1 MARYLTPAKIGML
14 SLIELYTDEHVPNA
28 AIIPV
33 LSFITSHVL
42 DYDPASFNSSNA
54 ASWDKAKKAVSIVV
68 SIQDFESLLNPYP
81 VLVGLPGRK
90 LWDSFLDRLW
100 DINSLHELHSFFER
114 QSQAMVRSKEQL
126 RRQGD
131 EEPDQ
136 AGIRLTRNSPFGT
149 FVRRCQLEF
158 SRLRFHDSAELW
170 KEFVKYRQPTV
181 SYRRRR
187 NPSFGRMSFDHVLEV
202 GEHDDWDPEGVEAL
216 ASVAYGGLLTSAEPS
231 SLSVSTDDVE
241 LLLEFQ
247 IGQMQKN
254 GNRVPVE
261 VQHKFRDLL
270 KDSVVV
276 PSTTHY
282 LSFLDAWRSGDYPT
296 SFDYLHRYF
305 DYTMQNRD
313 RLYYQYALMNLAVLQ
328 ADFGCHTD
336 AITTMLETVSTAREN
351 RDMTCLNFS
360 LNWLFHY
367 GQAHPNLIRDLE
379 TDSVL
384 GAGKESLAYL
394 RVKAKET
401 NMGTLWSSVL
411 IIEAKLGLMNGE
423 SVATSLELLVRS
435 SHLIVEKNMKNMFG
449 AQLSMKMA
457 LLDRIGLAHLS
468 NMESEMF
475 LRCHARQSVFDDELK
490 VTCRLAVQLAER
502 GKYDD
507 ALKKLEA
514 LDENA
519 LRSWKPSQYW
529 FKYRGII
536 KLTRDLRHNNL
547 DGAEQILSQLL
558 QSKMDDMEPD
568 IAFMIDYL
576 HIDCLK
582 RRGDLSS
589 AFEKVEDMLE
599 ELQEENR
606 DLSLRLQLMLVKA
619 HLYDKAGRPQR
630 GFTLAMR
637 AASMAWRARLVPNL
651 WHAIGAIANILT
663 SLGEF
668 QAAIDL
674 LTAILPRS
682 LECDSTRLSG
692 TLYSHLADAN
702 MGLAGSAPD
711 GSARRT
717 ECMTRA
723 LRAVEKAFD
732 CYSSV
737 EEIIKQCEMMAKK
750 ATIMRVAGDKALAAD
765 CAATYVA
772 LRKHAAVLAM

>member
-1 MARYLTPAKIGML
+1 MNLDLDQSRGRDLRPAVHITTATARRSQHHAKVSRSGRGVEPSATEPCPLTPRLKVHFTHRL
-14 SLIELYTDEHVPNA
+14 SYLGLSTHSRTPYKPFPDQQIHEHVPNA

-42 DYDPASFNSSNA
+42 DYDPESFNSSNA
-54 ASWDKAKKAVSIVV
+54 VSWNKAKKAVSIVV

-90 LWDSFLDRLW
+90 L
-100 DINSLHELHSFFER
+100 
-114 QSQAMVRSKEQL
+114 
-126 RRQGD
+126 
-131 EEPDQ
+131 
-136 AGIRLTRNSPFGT
+136 
-149 FVRRCQLEF
+149 
-158 SRLRFHDSAELW
+158 
-170 KEFVKYRQPTV
+170 
-181 SYRRRR
+181 RRR

-247 IGQMQKN
+247 IEQMQKH
-254 GNRVPVE
+254 GNRVPAE

-276 PSTTHY
+276 PSTAHY

-328 ADFGCHTD
+328 ADFGCHKD

-401 NMGTLWSSVL
+401 DMGTLWSSVL
-411 IIEAKLGLMNGE
+411 ISEAKLGLMNGE

-682 LECDSTRLSG
+682 LECDSARLSG
-692 TLYSHLADAN
+692 TLYSHLADAT
-702 MGLAGSAPD
+702 MGLAGSAPS

-737 EEIIKQCEMMAKK
+737 EEIVKQCEMMAKK

>member
-1 MARYLTPAKIGML
+1 MARYLTPAKIGIL

-42 DYDPASFNSSNA
+42 DYDPESFNSSNA

-81 VLVGLPGRK
+81 VL
-90 LWDSFLDRLW
+90 
-100 DINSLHELHSFFER
+100 
-114 QSQAMVRSKEQL
+114 
-126 RRQGD
+126 
-131 EEPDQ
+131 
-136 AGIRLTRNSPFGT
+136 
-149 FVRRCQLEF
+149 
-158 SRLRFHDSAELW
+158 
-170 KEFVKYRQPTV
+170 PTV
-181 SYRRRR
+181 SHRRRR

-247 IGQMQKN
+247 IEQMQKH
-254 GNRVPVE
+254 GNRVPAE

-276 PSTTHY
+276 PSTAHY
-282 LSFLDAWRSGDYPT
+282 L
-296 SFDYLHRYF
+296 
-305 DYTMQNRD
+305 
-313 RLYYQYALMNLAVLQ
+313 
-328 ADFGCHTD
+328 
-336 AITTMLETVSTAREN
+336 
-351 RDMTCLNFS
+351 
-360 LNWLFHY
+360 
-367 GQAHPNLIRDLE
+367 
-379 TDSVL
+379 SVL

-411 IIEAKLGLMNGE
+411 ISEAKLGLMNGE

-682 LECDSTRLSG
+682 LECDSARLSG
-692 TLYSHLADAN
+692 TLYSHLADAT
-702 MGLAGSAPD
+702 MGLAGSAPS

-737 EEIIKQCEMMAKK
+737 EEIVKQCEMMAKK